1 MPENRFNSTDKVLT
15 EVADIT
21 CAELDDTHP
30 VDIVL
35 KVIAENF
42 AHHHDAAERFAA
54 SISRYLHGVADGNRH
69 LFSLASCSDSGNYDA
84 AIASMQALREPLSA
98 AVYAYRQAHRT
109 GPQETNAAT

>member
-1 MPENRFNSTDKVLT
+1 MTENHFNSTDKILT

-21 CAELDDTHP
+21 CAELDNTHP

-35 KVIAENF
+35 KVIAENL
-42 AHHHDAAERFAA
+42 AHHQDAAKCFAA

-109 GPQETNAAT
+109 RPRGTNTAT

>member
-1 MPENRFNSTDKVLT
+1 MPENRVNSTDKILT
-15 EVADIT
+15 EVAGIT
-21 CAELDDTHP
+21 RAELDDTHP

-42 AHHHDAAERFAA
+42 AYHQDAAKRIADG
-54 SISRYLHGVADGNRH
+54 ISRYLHGVADGSRH

-84 AIASMQALREPLSA
+84 AVASMQALREPLSA

-109 GPQETNAAT
+109 GPQDTNPAT